1 MDRPVHRVN
10 RREHMKQLYLR
21 QRGMMMASTVRRLLE
36 RVRVH
41 DGRSIL
47 HMDVRKKRNA
57 AIVRNKEYRQQPLH
71 IFNHRFPH
79 PVLPLFLGQRYYNFF
94 NCFGLCIF
102 ALLKQ
107 KRNAYELV
115 T

>member
-79 PVLPLFLGQRYYNFF
+79 PVSSLFRGQRYYNFF
-94 NCFGLCIF
+94 NCFVLYIF

-107 KRNAYELV
+107 KRNSYELV

>member
-1 MDRPVHRVN
+1 MDHPVHRMN

-36 RVRVH
+36 RVRMH
-41 DGRSIL
+41 DGRTML
-47 HMDVRKKRNA
+47 HMDVRKKRDA
-57 AIVRNKEYRQQPLH
+57 AIIRDKKYRQQPLY

-79 PVLPLFLGQRYYNFF
+79 PVSSLFRGQRYYNFF
-94 NCFGLCIF
+94 NCFVLCIF

-107 KRNAYELV
+107 KRNSYELV